1 MPMRL
6 LRTTILSLTLTAT
19 LIGCG
24 GDDSNAPSASHV
36 GTYRLSTVGGSPVP
50 VTVAVGTEQV
60 VVQSGRITLDA
71 SRSFVQ
77 ETTVQVTIGGFI
89 PVVQTVECSGS
100 YQLSGTTITFTGLS
114 GEFCEGGS
122 ETGTLSGNTLTVTLE
137 GFSAVFTR

>member
-1 MPMRL
+1 MRL
-6 LRTTILSLTLTAT
+6 LRAFPAVLFLTAT

-36 GTYRLSTVGGSPVP
+36 GTYTLSTVGGSPLP
-50 VTVAVGTEQV
+50 VTIAAGSDQV
-60 VVQSGRITLDA
+60 VIQSGRITLNA
-71 SRSFVQ
+71 NNSFTE
-77 ETTVQVTIGGFI
+77 ETTVQATIGGFI

-100 YQLSGTTITFTGLS
+100 YQLSGTSITLTGLS
-114 GEFCEGGS
+114 GDYCEGGS